1 MRHIDNSILKDSL
14 QLNVLWTWIN
24 IRVNSSIKTWKDI
37 MKGKIEEV
45 AWKFISYTKIRAC
58 TLNSIEPKYI
68 TLHLFLYAT
77 FSLKQNLVFK
87 FYLVLIGILDNFR
100 PNLFTCLPFDYQLLF
115 HWSWS
120 LSSASIHFLIRT
132 SIRTTKILR
141 VQSCKLYNNKYI
153 IASTETTNTEDF
165 TFIAFLVF
173 KLLSRKVLFINRKD
187 NSNY

>member
-1 MRHIDNSILKDSL
+1 
-14 QLNVLWTWIN
+14 
-24 IRVNSSIKTWKDI
+24 
-37 MKGKIEEV
+37 MKGHHERKNRRSCLEIYKLHKNPSLHFKQH
-45 AWKFISYTKIRAC
+45 WT
-58 TLNSIEPKYI
+58 KYI

-153 IASTETTNTEDF
+153 IASTEITNTEDF